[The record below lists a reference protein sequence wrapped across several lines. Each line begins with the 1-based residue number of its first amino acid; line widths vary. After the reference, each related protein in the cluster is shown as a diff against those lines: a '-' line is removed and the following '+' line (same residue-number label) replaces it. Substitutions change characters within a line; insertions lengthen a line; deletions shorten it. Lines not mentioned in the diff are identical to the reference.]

1 MRTRMLTAAA
11 LSALLAGSAVAQ
23 TTTPAPSNNNSATP
37 PAASSPSNAPSG
49 AIKMPSDTRAN
60 AATGTTTTGAF
71 IDAQHREQW
80 LATTL
85 IGTEVR
91 GAADED
97 LGEVNDV
104 LMDRNGNVVGA
115 VIGVGGFL
123 GIGEKDVAVPFN
135 ALELVRNGDDEKL
148 VLRKSKE
155 ELKAAPEFKELAQT
169 RTAPAASGANSGST
183 APMTTPPA
191 SAR

>member
-1 MRTRMLTAAA
+1 MRNRMLTAAA

-23 TTTPAPSNNNSATP
+23 TAAPAPSNNNTATP

-49 AIKMPSDTRAN
+49 AMKMPSDTRAN

-71 IDAQHREQW
+71 IDAQDREQW

-85 IGTEVR
+85 IGTDVR
-91 GAADED
+91 GAADEN
-97 LGEVNDV
+97 LGEVSDV

-123 GIGEKDVAVPFN
+123 GIGQKDVAVPFN

-148 VLRKSKE
+148 VLRKSKD
-155 ELKAAPEFKELAQT
+155 ELTAAPEFKEYT
-169 RTAPAASGANSGST
+169 PNRTAPAAGGST
-183 APMTTPPA
+183 GSSAPVTTPPA

>member
-23 TTTPAPSNNNSATP
+23 TTTPAPSNNNTATP
-37 PAASSPSNAPSG
+37 PAASSPNNAPSG

-60 AATGTTTTGAF
+60 AATGTTTTAF
-71 IDAQHREQW
+71 IDAQDREQW

-97 LGEVNDV
+97 LGEVSDV

-123 GIGEKDVAVPFN
+123 GIGQKDVAVPFN

-169 RTAPAASGANSGST
+169 RTAPAASGANSGSS